1 MGMNIDMRQHHWT
14 ARGLTLIELLVT
26 ISVIALLIAI
36 LLPALSAS
44 RGAAQDIDCK
54 ARMRGVVTEFTMFAD
69 PAAGVPQ
76 GDSEAL
82 CGDKFRLEDFQE
94 RMYGVSEFWGGG
106 EGDRQSLS
114 RSEVSLMC
122 PASKGPLER
131 RSGMPCSAGAIGPQ
145 ANVSTGFNKRLEEKW
160 VYLPDFDRNIRQPV
174 YLSSKVLSQP
184 DVPLVFD
191 VDGRAA
197 ASSGQIPY
205 YSAPPILN
213 DKIVDM
219 YETGSFWFPGKRHG
233 ERMNVGFIGGHVLS
247 SAEPTTEPFW
257 RWTYV
262 PE

>member
-1 MGMNIDMRQHHWT
+1 MNKDMCQHNT
-14 ARGLTLIELLVT
+14 RIRGFTLIELLVT
-26 ISVIALLIAI
+26 ISVIALLLAI
-36 LLPALSAS
+36 LVPALSAG
-44 RGAAQDIDCK
+44 RGAAQDIECK
-54 ARMRGVVTEFTMFAD
+54 ARMRGVLTEFVMFAD
-69 PAAGVPQ
+69 STAGVPQ

-94 RMYGVSEFWGGG
+94 RMYGVAEFWSGAD
-106 EGDRQSLS
+106 EERQSLS
-114 RSEVSLMC
+114 SSEVSLMC
-122 PASKGPLER
+122 PASTGPLER

-160 VYLPDFDRNIRQPV
+160 LYLPEFDRNIRKPV
-174 YLSSKVLSQP
+174 YLSSKILSQP

-191 VDGRAA
+191 VNGAA
-197 ASSGQIPY
+197 ATMAGEMPY
-205 YSAPPILN
+205 YAAPPILT

-219 YETGSFWFPGKRHG
+219 YESGNFWFPGKRHG
-233 ERMNVGFIGGHVLS
+233 DRMNVGFVGGHVLS